1 MKSANS
7 NASLIASCSVVA
19 LRSNHSE
26 ANYSE
31 NMNFT
36 ELKNFIDTKMKMSHV
51 YQPLLIRLLVES
63 GGQSTLRQL
72 AKEFSAFDEAQILFY
87 EDRLKKMPIPVLKTH
102 GVASRS
108 KQLVTLEV
116 DELSLEQRREIIV
129 SCEKRIAKFLKQ
141 RGVGTWSGLLELDPV
156 GETIR
161 YQVLKRDKRCL
172 ACGVTAK
179 NANLQVDHIIPR
191 SKGGSNKIENL
202 QTLCAPCNRGKSN
215 LDDTNFT

>member
-1 MKSANS
+1 MGEGEN
-7 NASLIASCSVVA
+7 VR
-19 LRSNHSE
+19 LRINHRD

-31 NMNFT
+31 SMNFT
-36 ELKNFIDTKMKMSHV
+36 ELKDFIDTKMKMSHV

-116 DELSLEQRREIIV
+116 DELTLEQRREIIV

-161 YQVLKRDKRCL
+161 YQVLKRDRNCVL
-172 ACGVTAK
+172 CGASSK
-179 NANLQVDHIIPR
+179 QANLQVDHIIPR
-191 SKGGSNKIENL
+191 SKGGSNKIGNL

-215 LDDTNFT
+215 MDDTDLR

>member
-1 MKSANS
+1 
-7 NASLIASCSVVA
+7 
-19 LRSNHSE
+19 
-26 ANYSE
+26 
-31 NMNFT
+31 MNFV
-36 ELKNFIDTKMKMSHV
+36 ELKDFIDTKMKMSHV
-51 YQPLLIRLLVES
+51 YQPLLIRLLVEA

-87 EDRLKKMPIPVLKTH
+87 EDRLKKMPIPVLKNH

-116 DELSLEQRREIIV
+116 NELTLEQRREIIV
-129 SCEKRIAKFLKQ
+129 SCEQRIAKFLKQ

-161 YQVLKRDKRCL
+161 YQVLTRDKQCL
-172 ACGVTAK
+172 ACGVKAK
-179 NANLQVDHIIPR
+179 DAVLQVDHIIPR

-215 LDDTNFT
+215 LDDTDFTAYN

>member
-1 MKSANS
+1 MR
-7 NASLIASCSVVA
+7 
-19 LRSNHSE
+19 LRSDHSE

-87 EDRLKKMPIPVLKTH
+87 EDRLKKMPIPVLKNH

-116 DELSLEQRREIIV
+116 NELTLEP
-129 SCEKRIAKFLKQ
+129 L
-141 RGVGTWSGLLELDPV
+141 
-156 GETIR
+156 
-161 YQVLKRDKRCL
+161 
-172 ACGVTAK
+172 
-179 NANLQVDHIIPR
+179 
-191 SKGGSNKIENL
+191 
-202 QTLCAPCNRGKSN
+202 
-215 LDDTNFT
+215 

>member
-1 MKSANS
+1 MGEGGY
-7 NASLIASCSVVA
+7 VR

-102 GVASRS
+102 GVASRT

-116 DELSLEQRREIIV
+116 DELTLEQRREIIV

-161 YQVLKRDKRCL
+161 YQVLTRDRNCVL
-172 ACGVTAK
+172 CGAGPK
-179 NANLQVDHIIPR
+179 QANLQVDHIIPR
-191 SKGGSNKIENL
+191 SKGGSNKDGVRLES
-202 QTLCAPCNRGKSN
+202 PRKNRSFSRNPDSSMK
-215 LDDTNFT
+215 

>member
-1 MKSANS
+1 MG
-7 NASLIASCSVVA
+7 
-19 LRSNHSE
+19 E
-26 ANYSE
+26 GE
-31 NMNFT
+31 NVLSPIQYINTDYPLAMNFS
-36 ELKNFIDTKMKMSHV
+36 ELKDFIDTKMKMSHV

-87 EDRLKKMPIPVLKTH
+87 EDRLKKMPIPILKTH

-108 KQLVTLEV
+108 RQLVTLEV

-156 GETIR
+156 GENFR

-172 ACGVTAK
+172 ACGVTAN

-215 LDDTNFT
+215 LDDTDFLNDSDHQ